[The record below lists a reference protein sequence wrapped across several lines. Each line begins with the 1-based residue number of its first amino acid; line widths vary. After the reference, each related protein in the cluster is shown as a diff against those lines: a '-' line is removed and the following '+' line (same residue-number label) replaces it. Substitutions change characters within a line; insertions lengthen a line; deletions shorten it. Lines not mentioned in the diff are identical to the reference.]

1 QHLPDLG
8 APTATPA
15 TVGAGRSPKGGW
27 EGSGVIYRQRDT
39 IVDDLLLR
47 VIYPWFTA
55 LHATPLFKLA
65 YFWTVPVQDVNAAL
79 RMPTRSTTAG
89 VELPSE
95 AASSEPLGRV
105 A

>member
-1 QHLPDLG
+1 M
-8 APTATPA
+8 
-15 TVGAGRSPKGGW
+15 
-27 EGSGVIYRQRDT
+27 IYRQRDT

-65 YFWTVPVQDVNAAL
+65 YFWTVPVRDVQGAL

-95 AASSEPLGRV
+95 AAPSEPLGRV
-105 A
+105 PG